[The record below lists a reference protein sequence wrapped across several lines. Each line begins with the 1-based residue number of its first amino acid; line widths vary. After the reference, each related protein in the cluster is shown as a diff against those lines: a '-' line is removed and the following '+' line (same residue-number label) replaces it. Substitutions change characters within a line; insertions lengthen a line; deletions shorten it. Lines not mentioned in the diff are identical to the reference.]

1 MKTALPEQ
9 RQNFAIMNED
19 NMLLGQAEDKIEQ
32 CYNRGYLTNTSFLD
46 AHQQSLL
53 RQTFRRRNVGCRLEF
68 YGGYEDSGAG
78 YGFLRNAVSGYY
90 AKLGANVS
98 PDEIRINDGAKSD
111 CGNITDIF
119 SPDNIVLMTDPVYP
133 VYADSNKMSGRRII
147 YADSNEANGFAAFT
161 YQGKH
166 FMLYPYSDFR
176 NSTGHTFMLARNDS
190 GTDFA
195 GFQAMWR
202 FPESGLGGNNSSTWD
217 APCTAVQ
224 AGGKMHLYVYS
235 PANGLAAYVLQPNV
249 LRGDVNGDGEV
260 NVADVTALVNLVLN
274 GDANERSD
282 VNGDDE
288 TGIADVTA
296 LVNIIMAQ

>member
-1 MKTALPEQ
+1 MKLPPIENMTGVFDV
-9 RQNFAIMNED
+9 RGMNVVVT
-19 NMLLGQAEDKIEQ
+19 G
-32 CYNRGYLTNTSFLD
+32 GNTHPTLYDFSTGRIADSFL
-46 AHQQSLL
+46 SN
-53 RQTFRRRNVGCRLEF
+53 TGIMP
-68 YGGYEDSGAG
+68 SG
-78 YGFLRNAVSGYY
+78 
-90 AKLGANVS
+90 
-98 PDEIRINDGAKSD
+98 
-111 CGNITDIF
+111 T
-119 SPDNIVLMTDPVYP
+119 
-133 VYADSNKMSGRRII
+133 
-147 YADSNEANGFAAFT
+147 EANGFAAFT